1 MSRLTT
7 AAIVLR
13 RREYGDYDLIV
24 SVLTRHHGKRTLIA
38 KSAKKSAKRFPGILE
53 PFNSLQISF
62 RQGKRRGMPVLEEAT
77 LGPTLWTDPVGRP
90 QDGLCQLLG

>member
-38 KSAKKSAKRFPGILE
+38 KSAKKKRQTVSGHP
-53 PFNSLQISF
+53 
-62 RQGKRRGMPVLEEAT
+62 
-77 LGPTLWTDPVGRP
+77 
-90 QDGLCQLLG
+90 